1 MPITLKVEAQADN
14 RSFKQAADQAE
25 RVFADAGKAASGSFA
40 KAFGEGSKEV
50 KQATSQAVK
59 AYDAVA
65 DAVGKATVA
74 EKQRQQAVAKSEDLA
89 KKAAAAEKKL
99 NSARDAGDTKA
110 VASAEKELERVRDQ
124 QARTTMQVVRSADAA
139 SRARRQ
145 EQRETREAVQAYRE
159 LQNAQVR
166 ASQSGGSTRM
176 AGGLLSGITSQSS
189 GVVGQFTSLG
199 GSAGKAF
206 IGGAV
211 AAIVAGGLV
220 SAGAKAAGMVLD
232 GFKSVLDTGI
242 DFSKTV
248 NSFQGVTES
257 SPAQTERMAAA
268 ARALGADTTMAGVS
282 ASDAARAMTELAK
295 AGFSVDEAI
304 SSARGTM
311 QLATAAEIDAA
322 EAAEIQANAINAF
335 GLSADDAAHVADVL
349 ANAAVGSAADIP
361 DLALALQ
368 QVGGIAQ
375 GFGEDIEGTVAAIA
389 MLADVG
395 IKGSDA
401 GTLLKTTLQ
410 SITKQGDPARDA
422 MEALGLS
429 LYNLDTGQFV
439 GFREM
444 FRQLDE
450 ARARL
455 RPQDFQAQTNILFGS
470 DAMRSAMLGTVAD
483 FDTMEA
489 TINRVGT
496 AGDMARAKMQGW
508 PGIMEGI
515 NNTIGELKLSLFD
528 DIFNTPAGQ
537 EFGNKIV
544 ESLDGLVEWVNTHKP
559 EIIGFVAAI
568 GSAGASIA
576 DTFLMFGARIMDTGA
591 TMIDFVNMV
600 FTSMIEGGSKTAQLF
615 GGIIK
620 HIPGFQSVGEGIED
634 MGAKFD
640 GWADKLQALPGQMRT
655 AANGLDSFR
664 DGIRGMRD
672 DFVGSMGEMAL
683 AEQKNRFYAQ
693 SFKQI
698 QSAVELIPETKQI
711 VVADNSPE
719 VKQKLIQ
726 LGFAVQTLPNGKLV
740 INVEYR
746 DPSGKLVDP
755 SQLGVSQRQLD
766 DRDSRQHDWGIDP
779 PAGPAPLGTQSIPAG
794 GGSSSLP
801 DAPVLPINYTNTA
814 GMTAELASA
823 QSRVDETRHT
833 LAEKQARL
841 NQLLESG
848 VADEAEIQK
857 ARNDVAKA
865 GQDANEAQMRF
876 VDAQRKVSEKQS
888 NQLKGATTDL
898 NEFGAQL
905 DSDFGISKGLAGIAD
920 NLVRFLGALALAG
933 PVAKLQQIS
942 DAAGDEGS
950 GLMGILA
957 SNGAF
962 GPQFMPG
969 AGRGSSY
976 VGTPYGSAG
985 IPRGGAP
992 TEDQVKQ
999 IAAAF
1004 GLQVTSEDRP
1014 GDPGYHGQGM
1024 ALDVSNGSGNTP
1036 QMREFAEYMSTNF
1049 GSSLKELIYSD
1060 GSFSGLIGDG
1070 KNVTGTGY
1078 YDSGTLAE
1086 HQNHVH
1092 VAADWGGSAL
1102 QSSGGPVP
1110 VNVVNGGSIAA
1121 PLTSA
1126 IGQWSADWNAIAQAE
1141 SGGNWSINTG
1151 NGYSGGLQFSPSSW
1165 AAAGG
1170 TQYAPSAYQASP
1182 YQQAL
1187 TAERLLAMQGPGAW
1201 PNTFVPGSTGPSPDA
1216 VGPAGPLPSFIPGGA
1231 AGGPLGTGFPQGLPG
1246 LGGQAY
1252 PAQGGEGGVG
1262 MGGMAMDAAM
1272 LGTSA
1277 LDMMAP
1283 GAGAAAKVG
1292 IQLANRTI
1300 KYAGQVAGIG
1310 VSGLL
1315 ETFSPAGDNPKAS
1328 IGNSWLGK
1336 IMGGLAGAAPSL
1348 PNMAGGKKPD
1358 AINGGDAQAGG
1369 KAGGNTVSITNNLT
1383 NNHATEDMV
1392 GNQLVREQAAMYTQ
1406 SGVQ

>member
-25 RVFADAGKAASGSFA
+25 RVFSDAGKAASGSFA

-99 NSARDAGDTKA
+99 NDARDAGDTKA

-124 QARTTMQVVRSADAA
+124 QARTTTQVVRSAEAA

-145 EQRETREAVQAYRE
+145 EQRETREAVQAYRD
-159 LQNAQVR
+159 LQAAQVR

-368 QVGGIAQ
+368 QVGGVAQ

-455 RPQDFQAQTNILFGS
+455 RPQDFQAQTNVLFGS

-483 FDTMEA
+483 FDKMEA

-544 ESLDGLVEWVNTHKP
+544 ESLDGLVDWVNTHKP
-559 EIIGFVAAI
+559 EIIGFVSAI

-600 FTSMIEGGSKTAQLF
+600 FTSMLEGGSKTAQLF

-640 GWADKLQALPGQMRT
+640 NAADKMQALPGQMRT

-698 QSAVELIPETKQI
+698 QSAVELIPETKQ
-711 VVADNSPE
+711 VVIADNSPE
-719 VKQKLIQ
+719 VRQKLIQ
-726 LGFAVQTLPNGKLV
+726 LGFAVRELPNGKLV

-766 DRDSRQHDWGIDP
+766 DRTSRQHDWGIDDA

-841 NQLLESG
+841 NQL
-848 VADEAEIQK
+848 
-857 ARNDVAKA
+857 
-865 GQDANEAQMRF
+865 
-876 VDAQRKVSEKQS
+876 
-888 NQLKGATTDL
+888 
-898 NEFGAQL
+898 
-905 DSDFGISKGLAGIAD
+905 
-920 NLVRFLGALALAG
+920 
-933 PVAKLQQIS
+933 
-942 DAAGDEGS
+942 
-950 GLMGILA
+950 
-957 SNGAF
+957 
-962 GPQFMPG
+962 
-969 AGRGSSY
+969 
-976 VGTPYGSAG
+976 
-985 IPRGGAP
+985 
-992 TEDQVKQ
+992 
-999 IAAAF
+999 
-1004 GLQVTSEDRP
+1004 
-1014 GDPGYHGQGM
+1014 
-1024 ALDVSNGSGNTP
+1024 
-1036 QMREFAEYMSTNF
+1036 
-1049 GSSLKELIYSD
+1049 
-1060 GSFSGLIGDG
+1060 
-1070 KNVTGTGY
+1070 
-1078 YDSGTLAE
+1078 
-1086 HQNHVH
+1086 
-1092 VAADWGGSAL
+1092 
-1102 QSSGGPVP
+1102 
-1110 VNVVNGGSIAA
+1110 
-1121 PLTSA
+1121 
-1126 IGQWSADWNAIAQAE
+1126 
-1141 SGGNWSINTG
+1141 
-1151 NGYSGGLQFSPSSW
+1151 
-1165 AAAGG
+1165 
-1170 TQYAPSAYQASP
+1170 
-1182 YQQAL
+1182 
-1187 TAERLLAMQGPGAW
+1187 
-1201 PNTFVPGSTGPSPDA
+1201 
-1216 VGPAGPLPSFIPGGA
+1216 
-1231 AGGPLGTGFPQGLPG
+1231 
-1246 LGGQAY
+1246 
-1252 PAQGGEGGVG
+1252 
-1262 MGGMAMDAAM
+1262 
-1272 LGTSA
+1272 
-1277 LDMMAP
+1277 
-1283 GAGAAAKVG
+1283 
-1292 IQLANRTI
+1292 
-1300 KYAGQVAGIG
+1300 
-1310 VSGLL
+1310 
-1315 ETFSPAGDNPKAS
+1315 
-1328 IGNSWLGK
+1328 
-1336 IMGGLAGAAPSL
+1336 
-1348 PNMAGGKKPD
+1348 
-1358 AINGGDAQAGG
+1358 
-1369 KAGGNTVSITNNLT
+1369 
-1383 NNHATEDMV
+1383 
-1392 GNQLVREQAAMYTQ
+1392 
-1406 SGVQ
+1406 

>member
-1 MPITLKVEAQADN
+1 VSVPITLKVAAQADN

-40 KAFGEGSKEV
+40 KSFGQGSKEV
-50 KQATSQAVK
+50 KQAVSQYAK

-65 DAVGKATVA
+65 DATGKATVA
-74 EKQRQQAVAKSEDLA
+74 EKQRQQAVQKSEQLA
-89 KKAAAAEKKL
+89 KQAAAAEKKL
-99 NSARDAGDTKA
+99 QSARDAGDTKA
-110 VASAEKELERVRDQ
+110 VTSAEKELERVRDQ
-124 QARTTMQVVRSADAA
+124 QARTTTQVVRSAEAA

-166 ASQSGGSTRM
+166 ASQGGSRM
-176 AGGLLSGITSQSS
+176 GGVLSGITSQSS
-189 GVVGQFTSLG
+189 GIVGQFSSIG

-206 IGGAV
+206 VGGAV
-211 AAIVAGGLV
+211 AALAVSALV
-220 SAGAKAAGMVLD
+220 QAGAKAAGLVLD
-232 GFKSVLDTGI
+232 GFKSVMDTGI

-248 NSFQGVTES
+248 NNFQGVTES
-257 SPAQTERMAAA
+257 SPAQTEKMAAA

-282 ASDAARAMTELAK
+282 ASDAAKAMTELAK
-295 AGFSVDEAI
+295 AGFTVDEAI
-304 SSARGTM
+304 SAARGTM
-311 QLATAAEIDAA
+311 ALATAGQIDAA
-322 EAAEIQANAINAF
+322 QAAEIQASAINAF
-335 GLSADDAAHVADVL
+335 NLDPLQDAARVADVL

-361 DLALALQ
+361 DLAQALQ
-368 QVGGIAQ
+368 QVGGVAQ
-375 GFGEDIEGTVAAIA
+375 GFGEDIEGTVAALG
-389 MLADVG
+389 MLANAG

-410 SITKQGDPARDA
+410 SITDQGNPAQ
-422 MEALGLS
+422 EAIRNLGLS
-429 LYNLDTGQFV
+429 LYDFDTGEFV
-439 GFREM
+439 GFREL

-450 ARARL
+450 ARSRL

-483 FDTMEA
+483 FDQMEA
-489 TINRVGT
+489 VIGRVGT
-496 AGDMARAKMQGW
+496 AGNMAKAQMQGW
-508 PGIMEGI
+508 PGIMEGVS
-515 NNTIGELKLSLFD
+515 NSTEALKLSLY

-544 ESLDGLVEWVNTHKP
+544 ESLDGLVDWVNTHKP

-600 FTSMIEGGSKTAQLF
+600 FTSMLEGGSKTAQLF

-640 GWADKLQALPGQMRT
+640 NAADKLQALPGQMRT

-664 DGIRGMRD
+664 EGIRGMRD

-719 VKQKLIQ
+719 VRQKLIQ
-726 LGFAVQTLPNGKLV
+726 LGFAVQELPNGKLV

-823 QSRVDETRHT
+823 QNRVDETRHT

-865 GQDANEAQMRF
+865 QQDANEAQMRF
-876 VDAQRKVSEKQS
+876 TDAQRKASEKQS
-888 NQLKGATTDL
+888 NQLKGATSDL
-898 NEFGAQL
+898 NELGAAL
-905 DSDFGISKGLAGIAD
+905 DSDFGISRGLAGIAD
-920 NLVRFLGALALAG
+920 NLVRFLGSLALAG
-933 PVAKLQQIS
+933 PMARLQQIS
-942 DAAGDEGS
+942 DAAGDGGS

-962 GPQFMPG
+962 GPQFMPN
-969 AGRGSSY
+969 RESSTGY
-976 VGTPYGSAG
+976 QST
-985 IPRGGAP
+985 
-992 TEDQVKQ
+992 TT
-999 IAAAF
+999 AAAAPSF
-1004 GLQVTSEDRP
+1004 TAMP
-1014 GDPGYHGQGM
+1014 GMSPRDFAHSTMMPFWQGQG
-1024 ALDVSNGSGNTP
+1024 LTV
-1036 QMREFAEYMSTNF
+1036 
-1049 GSSLKELIYSD
+1049 
-1060 GSFSGLIGDG
+1060 GDHAADQYG
-1070 KNVTGTGY
+1070 
-1078 YDSGTLAE
+1078 E
-1086 HQNHVH
+1086 HQN
-1092 VAADWGGSAL
+1092 GAL
-1102 QSSGGPVP
+1102 DIMVD
-1110 VNVVNGGSIAA
+1110 SIAEGNA
-1121 PLTSA
+1121 VLQQVLSDPNVYGA
-1126 IGQWSADWNAIAQAE
+1126 IFNNQAYGYGQGPGPRPY
-1141 SGGNWSINTG
+1141 SGGNTG
-1151 NGYSGGLQFSPSSW
+1151 NPTQDHQDHVHAWYKPGGDNNIAPGGAGVPMPVGVAPSGQPTTAVGAMPAFPVPLPVIIVGGFPATATAGGGLVTPPGTPGFPPTPGAAPGVPGVAPSS
-1165 AAAGG
+1165 
-1170 TQYAPSAYQASP
+1170 T
-1182 YQQAL
+1182 
-1187 TAERLLAMQGPGAW
+1187 
-1201 PNTFVPGSTGPSPDA
+1201 
-1216 VGPAGPLPSFIPGGA
+1216 PLPPLPTSIPGGA
-1231 AGGPLGTGFPQGLPG
+1231 AGGPLGTGFPQGAPG

-1252 PAQGGEGGVG
+1252 PAQGGGGAGGIG
-1262 MGGMAMDAAM
+1262 MGGLPMSAISSAISAGGLAIDA
-1272 LGTSA
+1272 
-1277 LDMMAP
+1277 MAP
-1283 GAGAAAKVG
+1283 GAGQAAAAAAQIG
-1292 IQLANRTI
+1292 IQLANRAI
-1300 KYAGQVAGIG
+1300 KYGGQTAGIG

-1315 ETFSPAGDNPKAS
+1315 ETFVPAGDNPKAS

-1336 IMGGLAGAAPSL
+1336 IAGGIASAAPVL

-1358 AINGGDAQAGG
+1358 AIGGGDAQAGA
-1369 KAGGNTVSITNNLT
+1369 KAGGNTINNTLNLT
-1383 NNHATEDMV
+1383 NNRATEDMA
-1392 GNQLVREQAAMYTQ
+1392 GNQAVREMGAMYAPSGTQ
-1406 SGVQ
+1406 